1 MLEGEGKP
9 VCPQCLL
16 YIIIKL
22 DYKQESGLVLPISR
36 KEEKKPLAHEK
47 RAQFLPASQAEM
59 AARGW
64 KYVDVVLVTGD
75 AYVDHPSFGVA
86 LIGRLLESHG
96 YRVAV
101 LSQPRHHAP
110 DDFRRFGK
118 PRLFFGITA
127 GNLDSIVA
135 NYSGNAK
142 VRDRDDY
149 SPGGNPYFGDTAEKK
164 LRRRPD
170 RATILYSN
178 LAHAAYPE
186 VPVVLGGLEASLRRF
201 VHYDYQQQRLR
212 GSVLTDAKAELLI
225 YGMGER
231 AVLET
236 AARLAKGRGLAD
248 IPGTCER
255 LTEKELEAR
264 GLSSPLVV
272 TDHRLN
278 QKAAHT
284 LEISGHRVLPS
295 WAEIQAEPPLFLE
308 AELTVDRLARAY
320 AEEPLLQYQQAA
332 WVVQHRP
339 AAPLNTAE
347 LDELYSLPF
356 TRKPHPD
363 CGEVP
368 ACRMIRDSIT
378 IVRGCCGNCSF
389 CAISRHQGPKITSRS
404 RDSVVQEAKRL
415 AGQQDFSGTI
425 SDLGG
430 PTANLYGTG
439 CSSPQPCTR
448 HDCLYPKVC
457 KFFKID
463 EPAML
468 GLLTAVADCAG
479 IKHLFVSSGLRM
491 ELLLKTPRLLQKLL
505 LEHTPGAM
513 KIAPE
518 HTEDTVLRL
527 MHKPGGAVLVEFLA
541 LCREIGK
548 KAGKNFHFTPYL
560 IASHPG
566 CTLTDTERM
575 AARLSALGLAVRQF
589 QDFTPTPGT
598 ISTAMYVTGLAAET
612 RRAIPV
618 ARSTGERRR
627 QRQILEPR
635 PDAASGRPRAG
646 REKGSP
652 PLQKRKKRR
661 GSS

>member
-1 MLEGEGKP
+1 MAH
-9 VCPQCLL
+9 
-16 YIIIKL
+16 
-22 DYKQESGLVLPISR
+22 
-36 KEEKKPLAHEK
+36 KKTGH
-47 RAQFLPASQAEM
+47 FLPTSRAEM

-64 KYVDVVLVTGD
+64 KHVDVVLVTGD

-86 LIGRLLESHG
+86 LIGRLLEANG
-96 YRVAV
+96 YRVGI
-101 LSQPRHHAP
+101 LSQPRHHIP
-110 DDFRRFGK
+110 DDFRQFGA

-149 SPGGNPYFGDTAEKK
+149 SPGGNPYFGDKAEKK

-186 VPVVLGGLEASLRRF
+186 VPVILGGLEASLRRF

-212 GSVLTDAKAELLI
+212 GSVLTDAKADLLI

-236 AARLAKGRGLAD
+236 AARLAKGQDLAG
-248 IPGTCER
+248 ISGTCER

-264 GLSSPLVV
+264 GIP
-272 TDHRLN
+272 
-278 QKAAHT
+278 APM
-284 LEISGHRVLPS
+284 VLPS
-295 WAEIQAEPPLFLE
+295 WAEIQADPPLFLE
-308 AELTVDRLARAY
+308 AELLVDRHARAY
-320 AEEPLLQYQQAA
+320 ADEPLLQYQQAA
-332 WVVQHRP
+332 WIVQYQP

-347 LDELYSLPF
+347 LDDLYSLPF
-356 TRKPHPD
+356 TRKPHPA
-363 CGEVP
+363 CGDVP

-389 CAISRHQGPKITSRS
+389 CAISRHQGPKIISRS
-404 RDSVVQEAKRL
+404 RDSVVQEVLRL

-439 CSSPQPCTR
+439 CCSPQPCKR

-457 KFFKID
+457 KFLKID
-463 EPAML
+463 EQAML
-468 GLLTAVADCAG
+468 GLLEAVADRAG
-479 IKHLFVSSGLRM
+479 VKHLFVSSGLRM
-491 ELLLKTPRLLQKLL
+491 ELLIRTPHLLRKLL
-505 LEHTPGAM
+505 LHHTPGAM

-518 HTEDTVLRL
+518 HTEDKVLHL
-527 MHKPGGAVLVEFLA
+527 MHKPGVAVLEEFLA

-566 CTLTDTERM
+566 CTLADMEKM
-575 AARLSALGLAVRQF
+575 AARLGALGLAVRQF

-598 ISTAMYVTGLAAET
+598 ISTAMYVTGLDPET
-612 RRAIPV
+612 RQPIPV

-627 QRQILEPR
+627 QRQVLEPR
-635 PDAASGRPRAG
+635 QVAAPGIARPAS
-646 REKGSP
+646 KNAP
-652 PLQKRKKRR
+652 PPTKKRMTRR
-661 GSS
+661 G

>member
-1 MLEGEGKP
+1 M
-9 VCPQCLL
+9 
-16 YIIIKL
+16 
-22 DYKQESGLVLPISR
+22 
-36 KEEKKPLAHEK
+36 AHEK
-47 RAQFLPASQAEM
+47 TDSFLPASGAEM

-86 LIGRLLESHG
+86 LIGRLLEANG
-96 YRVAV
+96 YRVAI
-101 LSQPRHHAP
+101 LSQPRHHIL
-110 DDFRRFGK
+110 DDFRQFGE

-149 SPGGNPYFGDTAEKK
+149 SPGGNPYFGLQAEKK
-164 LRRRPD
+164 MRRRPD

-178 LAHAAYPE
+178 LARAAYPA
-186 VPVVLGGLEASLRRF
+186 VPVILGGLEASLRRF

-212 GSVLTDAKAELLI
+212 GSVLTDAKADLLL

-231 AVLET
+231 AVLEV
-236 AARLAKGRGLAD
+236 AARLAKGRDLAG
-248 IPGTCER
+248 ISGTCER
-255 LTEKELEAR
+255 LTVKEMEAR
-264 GLSSPLVV
+264 GI
-272 TDHRLN
+272 
-278 QKAAHT
+278 AAPM
-284 LEISGHRVLPS
+284 VLPS
-295 WAEIQAEPPLFLE
+295 WAEIQADPPLFLE
-308 AELTVDRLARAY
+308 AELSVDRLARAY
-320 AEEPLLQYQQAA
+320 DPAPLVQYQQAA
-332 WVVQHRP
+332 WVVQHQP

-347 LDELYSLPF
+347 LDALYSLPF
-356 TRKPHPD
+356 TRKPHPA
-363 CGEVP
+363 CGDVP

-389 CAISRHQGPKITSRS
+389 CAISRHQGPKIVSRS
-404 RDSVVQEAKRL
+404 RESVVQEVQRL

-439 CSSPQPCTR
+439 CNSPHPCAR

-457 KFFKID
+457 KFFKVD
-463 EPAML
+463 EQAML
-468 GLLTAVADCAG
+468 GLLETVADCAG
-479 IKHLFVSSGLRM
+479 VKHLFVSSGLRM
-491 ELLLKTPRLLQKLL
+491 ELLLKTPRLLRKLL

-518 HTEDTVLRL
+518 HTEDKVLGL
-527 MHKPGGAVLVEFLA
+527 MHKPGVAVLEEFLA

-566 CTLTDTERM
+566 CTLGDMEKM
-575 AARLSALGLAVRQF
+575 AARLAALGLAARQF

-598 ISTAMYVTGLAAET
+598 ISTAMYVTGLDREKKARLFVAKKDSE
-612 RRAIPV
+612 RRA
-618 ARSTGERRR
+618 
-627 QRQILEPR
+627 QRQAMDLVG
-635 PDAASGRPRAG
+635 SGPETPMRRGKAPGAG
-646 REKGSP
+646 RGQKEAGRARLEKPKEQRQGNKGKDNAKANQGRGKP
-652 PLQKRKKRR
+652 RR
-661 GSS
+661 

>member
-1 MLEGEGKP
+1 LT
-9 VCPQCLL
+9 
-16 YIIIKL
+16 
-22 DYKQESGLVLPISR
+22 
-36 KEEKKPLAHEK
+36 HEK
-47 RAQFLPASQAEM
+47 TEYFLPASGAEM

-86 LIGRLLESHG
+86 LIGRLLEANG

-110 DDFRRFGK
+110 DDFRQFGE

-149 SPGGNPYFGDTAEKK
+149 SPGGNPYFGDKAEKK
-164 LRRRPD
+164 MRRRPD

-186 VPVVLGGLEASLRRF
+186 TPVILGGLEASLRRF

-212 GSVLTDAKAELLI
+212 GSVLTDAKADLLI

-236 AARLAKGRGLAD
+236 AARLAEGRDLAG

-264 GLSSPLVV
+264 G
-272 TDHRLN
+272 
-278 QKAAHT
+278 
-284 LEISGHRVLPS
+284 ISAPMVLPS
-295 WAEIQAEPPLFLE
+295 WSEIQADRPLFLE
-308 AELTVDRLARAY
+308 AELTVDRQARAY
-320 AEEPLLQYQQAA
+320 APEPLLQHQQAA

-339 AAPLNTAE
+339 AAPLSTAE
-347 LDELYSLPF
+347 LDALYSLPF
-356 TRKPHPD
+356 TRKPHPV
-363 CGEVP
+363 CGDVP

-389 CAISRHQGPKITSRS
+389 CAISRHQGPKIISRS
-404 RDSVVQEAKRL
+404 RESVVQEAKRL
-415 AGQQDFSGTI
+415 AKQQDFSGTI

-439 CSSPQPCTR
+439 CASPQPCRR

-463 EPAML
+463 EQAML
-468 GLLTAVADCAG
+468 GLLETVAGCVG
-479 IKHLFVSSGLRM
+479 VKHLFVSSGLRM
-491 ELLLKTPRLLQKLL
+491 ELLTRTPLLLRKLL
-505 LEHTPGAM
+505 LHHTPGAM

-518 HTEDTVLRL
+518 HTEDKVLHL
-527 MHKPGGAVLVEFLA
+527 MHKPGVAVLEEFLA

-566 CTLTDTERM
+566 CTLTDMEKM
-575 AARLSALGLAVRQF
+575 AARLSTLGLAVRQF

-598 ISTAMYVTGLAAET
+598 ISTAMYVTGLDCEK
-612 RRAIPV
+612 RMPLSV
-618 ARSTGERRR
+618 AKKDSERRS
-627 QRQILEPR
+627 QRQALDVGGAGLEVFGRKGKESGAWCGRKGVCRTRSEKAGEQRQGNKGKHDAKANQGRGKPR
-635 PDAASGRPRAG
+635 R
-646 REKGSP
+646 
-652 PLQKRKKRR
+652 
-661 GSS
+661 

>member
-1 MLEGEGKP
+1 
-9 VCPQCLL
+9 
-16 YIIIKL
+16 
-22 DYKQESGLVLPISR
+22 
-36 KEEKKPLAHEK
+36 
-47 RAQFLPASQAEM
+47 M

-86 LIGRLLESHG
+86 LIGRLLEANG

-101 LSQPRHHAP
+101 LSQPRHQAP

-149 SPGGNPYFGDTAEKK
+149 SPGGNPYFGDKAEKK

-212 GSVLTDAKAELLI
+212 GSVLTDAKADLLI

-231 AVLET
+231 AVLEV
-236 AARLAKGRGLAD
+236 AARLAEGRDLAG

-264 GLSSPLVV
+264 GLAAFLVA

-278 QKAAHT
+278 PKAAHN

-295 WAEIQAEPPLFLE
+295 WAEIQADLPLFLE
-308 AELTVDRLARAY
+308 AELTVDRQARAY
-320 AEEPLLQYQQAA
+320 ADEPLLQYQQAA
-332 WVVQHRP
+332 WVVQHHP
-339 AAPLNTAE
+339 AAPLDPAE
-347 LDELYSLPF
+347 LDGLYSLPF
-356 TRKPHPD
+356 TRKPHPA
-363 CGEVP
+363 CGDVP

-389 CAISRHQGPKITSRS
+389 CAISRHQGPKIISRS

-430 PTANLYGTG
+430 PTANLYGAG
-439 CSSPQPCTR
+439 CASPQPCKR

-463 EPAML
+463 EQAML
-468 GLLTAVADCAG
+468 GLLSAVADCEG
-479 IKHLFVSSGLRM
+479 VKHLFVSSGLRM

-518 HTEDTVLRL
+518 HTEDAVLRL
-527 MHKPGGAVLVEFLA
+527 MHKPGAAVLAEFLA

-566 CTLTDTERM
+566 CTLADTEKM
-575 AARLSALGLAVRQF
+575 AARLGSLGLAVRQF

-598 ISTAMYVTGLAAET
+598 ISTAMYVTGLDCEKKTLLPVAKKVSD
-612 RRAIPV
+612 RRA
-618 ARSTGERRR
+618 
-627 QRQILEPR
+627 QRQALDSRGASAVASGRKSKAPGTDLGRKGAGKIRSEKAGEQRQVLEPR
-635 PDAASGRPRAG
+635 PDVTPGRPRAG
-646 REKGSP
+646 REKGSSSG
-652 PLQKRKKRR
+652 QKRTKRR

>member
-1 MLEGEGKP
+1 M
-9 VCPQCLL
+9 
-16 YIIIKL
+16 
-22 DYKQESGLVLPISR
+22 
-36 KEEKKPLAHEK
+36 AHEK
-47 RAQFLPASQAEM
+47 TGHFLPASKAEM

-64 KYVDVVLVTGD
+64 KHVDVVLVTGD

-86 LIGRLLESHG
+86 LIGRLLEANG

-101 LSQPRHHAP
+101 LSQPRHHNP
-110 DDFRRFGK
+110 DDFRQFGQ

-149 SPGGNPYFGDTAEKK
+149 SPGGNPYFGDQAEKK

-178 LAHAAYPE
+178 LARAAYPATQ
-186 VPVVLGGLEASLRRF
+186 VVLGGLEASLRRF

-212 GSVLTDAKAELLI
+212 GSVLTDAKADLLI

-231 AVLET
+231 AVLEV
-236 AARLAKGRGLAD
+236 AARLAEGRDLAG

-264 GLSSPLVV
+264 GISAPL
-272 TDHRLN
+272 L
-278 QKAAHT
+278 
-284 LEISGHRVLPS
+284 LPS
-295 WAEIQAEPPLFLE
+295 WAEIQADLPLFLE
-308 AELTVDRLARAY
+308 AELTVDRQARAY
-320 AEEPLLQYQQAA
+320 APETLLQCQQAA
-332 WVVQHRP
+332 WVVQHQP

-347 LDELYSLPF
+347 LDALYSLPF
-356 TRKPHPD
+356 TRKPHPA
-363 CGEVP
+363 CGDVP

-389 CAISRHQGPKITSRS
+389 CAISRHQGPKIISRS

-415 AGQQDFSGTI
+415 AGQKDFSGTI

-439 CSSPQPCTR
+439 CNSPQPCKR

-463 EPAML
+463 EQAML
-468 GLLTAVADCAG
+468 GLLDAVADCAG
-479 IKHLFVSSGLRM
+479 VKHLFVSSGLRM
-491 ELLLKTPRLLQKLL
+491 ELLLKTPRLLRKLL

-518 HTEDTVLRL
+518 HTEDKVLRL
-527 MHKPGGAVLVEFLA
+527 MHKPGAAVLEEFLA
-541 LCREIGK
+541 LCREIGA

-566 CTLTDTERM
+566 CTIADTEKM
-575 AARLSALGLAVRQF
+575 AARLSTLGLAVRQF

-598 ISTAMYVTGLAAET
+598 ISTAMYVTGLDCEKRMPLPVAKKDSE
-612 RRAIPV
+612 RRA
-618 ARSTGERRR
+618 
-627 QRQILEPR
+627 QRQALDIR
-635 PDAASGRPRAG
+635 ASGAQGPGRKSKAPSAGGEQKGACRTRSEKPGEQRQGNKGKHDAKANQSRGKPR
-646 REKGSP
+646 R
-652 PLQKRKKRR
+652 
-661 GSS
+661 

>member
-1 MLEGEGKP
+1 M
-9 VCPQCLL
+9 
-16 YIIIKL
+16 
-22 DYKQESGLVLPISR
+22 
-36 KEEKKPLAHEK
+36 AHEK
-47 RAQFLPASQAEM
+47 TGHFLPASGAEM

-86 LIGRLLESHG
+86 LIGRLLEANG

-101 LSQPRHHAP
+101 LSQPRHHNP
-110 DDFRRFGK
+110 DDFLQFGQ

-149 SPGGNPYFGDTAEKK
+149 SPGGNPYFGDQAEKK

-170 RATILYSN
+170 RATILYAN
-178 LAHAAYPE
+178 LAHAAYPAT
-186 VPVVLGGLEASLRRF
+186 PVVLGGLEASLRRF

-212 GSVLTDAKAELLI
+212 GSVLTDAKADLLI

-236 AARLAKGRGLAD
+236 AARLAKGQGLAG

-264 GLSSPLVV
+264 G
-272 TDHRLN
+272 
-278 QKAAHT
+278 
-284 LEISGHRVLPS
+284 ISAPVVLPS
-295 WAEIQAEPPLFLE
+295 WTEIQADLPLFLE
-308 AELTVDRLARAY
+308 AELTVDRQARGY
-320 AEEPLLQYQQAA
+320 APEPLLQRQQAA
-332 WVVQHRP
+332 WVVQHQP

-347 LDELYSLPF
+347 LDGLYSLPF
-356 TRKPHPD
+356 TRKPHPACND
-363 CGEVP
+363 VP

-389 CAISRHQGPKITSRS
+389 CAISRHQGPKIISRS
-404 RDSVVQEAKRL
+404 RDSVVQEAQRL
-415 AGQQDFSGTI
+415 AKQQDFSGTI

-430 PTANLYGTG
+430 PTANLYGAG
-439 CSSPQPCTR
+439 CASPQPCKR
-448 HDCLYPKVC
+448 HDCLYPKIC

-463 EPAML
+463 EQAML
-468 GLLTAVADCAG
+468 GLLDAVADCDG
-479 IKHLFVSSGLRM
+479 VKHLFVSSGLRM
-491 ELLLKTPRLLQKLL
+491 ELLIRTPLLLRKLL
-505 LEHTPGAM
+505 LHHTPGAM

-518 HTEDTVLRL
+518 HTEDRVLHL
-527 MHKPGGAVLVEFLA
+527 MHKPGVAVLEEFLT
-541 LCREIGK
+541 LCREVGK
-548 KAGKNFHFTPYL
+548 TAGKNFHFTPYL

-566 CTLTDTERM
+566 CTLTDMEKM
-575 AARLSALGLAVRQF
+575 AARLSNLGLAVRQF

-598 ISTAMYVTGLAAET
+598 ISTAMYVTELDREKKE
-612 RRAIPV
+612 RLFV
-618 ARSTGERRR
+618 AKKDNERRS
-627 QRQILEPR
+627 QRQALDFGDVGPEAVR
-635 PDAASGRPRAG
+635 RKSKGVSAG
-646 REKGSP
+646 RGQKEGAGWMRSEKVGE
-652 PLQKRKKRR
+652 QRQGNKGKHDAKANQGRDKFRR
-661 GSS
+661 

>member
-1 MLEGEGKP
+1 M
-9 VCPQCLL
+9 
-16 YIIIKL
+16 
-22 DYKQESGLVLPISR
+22 
-36 KEEKKPLAHEK
+36 AHEK
-47 RAQFLPASQAEM
+47 AGHFLPASGAEM

-86 LIGRLLESHG
+86 LIGRLLEANG

-101 LSQPRHHAP
+101 LSQPSHHNS
-110 DDFRRFGK
+110 DDFRQFGE

-149 SPGGNPYFGDTAEKK
+149 SPGGNPYFGEQAEKK

-178 LAHAAYPE
+178 LAHAAYPAT
-186 VPVVLGGLEASLRRF
+186 PVVLGGLEASLRRF

-212 GSVLTDAKAELLI
+212 GSVLTDAKADLLI

-236 AARLAKGRGLAD
+236 AARLTKGQGLAD

-255 LTEKELEAR
+255 LTQKELEAR
-264 GLSSPLVV
+264 GLSASVL
-272 TDHRLN
+272 
-278 QKAAHT
+278 
-284 LEISGHRVLPS
+284 LPS
-295 WAEIQAEPPLFLE
+295 WSEIQAELPLFLE
-308 AELTVDRLARAY
+308 AELIVDRQARGY
-320 AEEPLLQYQQAA
+320 APEPLLQYQQAA
-332 WVVQHRP
+332 WVVQHPP
-339 AAPLNTAE
+339 AAPLTTAE
-347 LDELYSLPF
+347 LDALYSLPF
-356 TRKPHPD
+356 TRQPHPV
-363 CGEVP
+363 CGDVP

-389 CAISRHQGPKITSRS
+389 CAISRHQGPKIISRS

-415 AGQQDFSGTI
+415 AGQRGFSGTI

-439 CSSPQPCTR
+439 CSSPQPCKR
-448 HDCLYPKVC
+448 HDCLFPKVC
-457 KFFKID
+457 KFFKVD
-463 EPAML
+463 EQAML
-468 GLLTAVADCAG
+468 GLLDSVADCGG

-491 ELLLKTPRLLQKLL
+491 ELLIRTPQLLRKLL
-505 LEHTPGAM
+505 LHHTPGAM

-518 HTEDTVLRL
+518 HTEDKVLHL
-527 MHKPGGAVLVEFLA
+527 MHKPGVAVLEEFLA

-548 KAGKNFHFTPYL
+548 KEGKNFYFTPYL

-566 CTLTDTERM
+566 CTLADTEKM
-575 AARLSALGLAVRQF
+575 ATRLGMLGLAVRQF

-598 ISTAMYVTGLAAET
+598 ISTAMYVTGLDPET
-612 RRAIPV
+612 RQAIPV
-618 ARSTGERRR
+618 AKSTGERRR
-627 QRQILEPR
+627 QRQVLEPR
-635 PDAASGRPRAG
+635 PAAASGRARSAG
-646 REKGSP
+646 EKGSP
-652 PLQKRKKRR
+652 PSKKRTTRR
-661 GSS
+661 G

>member
-1 MLEGEGKP
+1 M
-9 VCPQCLL
+9 
-16 YIIIKL
+16 
-22 DYKQESGLVLPISR
+22 
-36 KEEKKPLAHEK
+36 AHEK
-47 RAQFLPASQAEM
+47 SGPFLPTSGAEM

-64 KYVDVVLVTGD
+64 KHVDVVLVTGD

-86 LIGRLLESHG
+86 LIGRLLEANG

-110 DDFRRFGK
+110 DDFRQFGA

-149 SPGGNPYFGDTAEKK
+149 SPGGNPYFGEQAEKK
-164 LRRRPD
+164 MRRRPD

-178 LAHAAYPE
+178 LAHAAYPAT
-186 VPVVLGGLEASLRRF
+186 PVVLGGLEASLRRF

-212 GSVLTDAKAELLI
+212 GSVLTDAKADLLI

-236 AARLAKGRGLAD
+236 AARLAQGQGLAG

-255 LTEKELEAR
+255 LTEKEMEAR
-264 GLSSPLVV
+264 RIPAPL
-272 TDHRLN
+272 
-278 QKAAHT
+278 
-284 LEISGHRVLPS
+284 VLPS
-295 WAEIQAEPPLFLE
+295 WAKIQADLPLFLE
-308 AELTVDRLARAY
+308 AELFVDRQARAY
-320 AEEPLLQYQQAA
+320 ASEPLLQYQQAA
-332 WVVQHRP
+332 WVVQHQP
-339 AAPLNTAE
+339 AAPLGTAE
-347 LDELYSLPF
+347 LDGLYSLSF
-356 TRKPHPD
+356 TRKPHPA
-363 CGEVP
+363 CGDVP

-404 RDSVVQEAKRL
+404 RDSVVQEVLRL
-415 AGQQDFSGTI
+415 AGQKDFSGTI

-439 CSSPQPCTR
+439 CVSPQPCKR

-457 KFFKID
+457 KFLKID
-463 EPAML
+463 EQAML
-468 GLLTAVADCAG
+468 GLLEAVADCAG
-479 IKHLFVSSGLRM
+479 VKHLFVSSGLRM
-491 ELLLKTPRLLQKLL
+491 ELLIRTPQLLRKLL
-505 LEHTPGAM
+505 LHHTPGAM

-518 HTEDTVLRL
+518 HTEDKVLRL
-527 MHKPGGAVLVEFLA
+527 MHKPGLPVLEEFLA

-548 KAGKNFHFTPYL
+548 KTGKNFHFTPYL

-566 CTLTDTERM
+566 CTLADTEKM
-575 AARLSALGLAVRQF
+575 AARLSTLGLAVRQF

-598 ISTAMYVTGLAAET
+598 ISTAMYVTGLDREKRALLPVAKKDSE
-612 RRAIPV
+612 RRA
-618 ARSTGERRR
+618 
-627 QRQILEPR
+627 QRQALGIRAAGLEAP
-635 PDAASGRPRAG
+635 GRKGKGQGAG
-646 REKGSP
+646 RGRKGVSRTRSEKPEEQRQGNKGKNDAKAN
-652 PLQKRKKRR
+652 QGRGKFRRKP
-661 GSS
+661 GHDG